1 MFLDQVKEFLLTNWK
16 TTVAGLVLGLA
27 GILKGYG
34 IVLQDGTTDWII
46 AHIVPLGVML
56 LGIFAKD
63 SSD

>member
-16 TTVAGLVLGLA
+16 TTVTGLVLGVA

-34 IVLQDGTTDWII
+34 IVLEEGTTTWII
-46 AHIVPLGVML
+46 GHIVPLGVML